1 MSDSSAFDRPVPPV
15 HSGPSAQL
23 ASNPDTGRHDQE
35 RSSAAQAAADQGE
48 KLKDKTSDLAQ
59 QAQQQASRIF
69 DSAKDKTREIAE
81 EQKSAGADT
90 IAGVARAIDG
100 AADNQESEMPGAAKI
115 AREAASGIDR
125 FSSSLRNRSVGEMM
139 DAFNNFAR
147 TQPVAF
153 FGATVLAGFAVSRFL
168 KSSAEDRPAHTGSP
182 TRERPSASHPS
193 RVPGADSGAHPQ
205 HTAYFDAA
213 ERRNMP

>member
-1 MSDSSAFDRPVPPV
+1 MADSSAFDRPAAPV

-23 ASNPDTGRHDQE
+23 VSNPDSEHDDQE
-35 RSSAAQAAADQGE
+35 RSSAAQTAADQGE

-100 AADNQESEMPGAAKI
+100 AADNLESEMPGAAKI

-139 DAFNNFAR
+139 DALSKA
-147 TQPVAF
+147 
-153 FGATVLAGFAVSRFL
+153 
-168 KSSAEDRPAHTGSP
+168 SSSSP
-182 TRERPSASHPS
+182 T
-193 RVPGADSGAHPQ
+193 
-205 HTAYFDAA
+205 
-213 ERRNMP
+213 